1 MSNSFFSPSSGI
13 ANQNFYADYAS
24 IRNGSYSKLLKAYY
38 GKGQSSASSSGSTK
52 GKTTNILDKLL
63 EEKKNPKVSK
73 EVQEANSN
81 LTTSLS
87 NLNKSVT
94 SLQSDKTYE
103 SSEDGKSAT
112 DKVVSAMKAFVADY
126 NDVVTSAKRSTLSS
140 QTSHVAEIMRNT
152 SANADK
158 LKEMGITINANGTL
172 QLSEAALKGTDVS
185 KVQEMF
191 SSSDS
196 MSYGSRIL
204 SRINFSTAS
213 SSTNTSNKTDSTT
226 DKTETDTETKPDTGA
241 SSLKDVSKAL
251 ASSELFE
258 KIKDKDG
265 NEVYDIDNIF
275 ATAKS
280 FVKNY
285 NLMLDKAGNSL
296 NSGIVSNLTRIREKT
311 AQNANALKEIGIS
324 VDVKGRLK
332 IDEDTFKDADMSKVQ
347 KAFKDYGSSISTSA
361 SLVDFYL
368 TTQANASNG
377 YTAAGK
383 YNVQGG
389 LRFTDAI

>member
-1 MSNSFFSPSSGI
+1 MLF
-13 ANQNFYADYAS
+13 
-24 IRNGSYSKLLKAYY
+24 
-38 GKGQSSASSSGSTK
+38 
-52 GKTTNILDKLL
+52 
-63 EEKKNPKVSK
+63 
-73 EVQEANSN
+73 
-81 LTTSLS
+81 
-87 NLNKSVT
+87 
-94 SLQSDKTYE
+94 
-103 SSEDGKSAT
+103 
-112 DKVVSAMKAFVADY
+112 
-126 NDVVTSAKRSTLSS
+126 RS
-140 QTSHVAEIMRNT
+140 
-152 SANADK
+152 
-158 LKEMGITINANGTL
+158 
-172 QLSEAALKGTDVS
+172 
-185 KVQEMF
+185 
-191 SSSDS
+191 
-196 MSYGSRIL
+196 
-204 SRINFSTAS
+204 
-213 SSTNTSNKTDSTT
+213 
-226 DKTETDTETKPDTGA
+226 
-241 SSLKDVSKAL
+241 
-251 ASSELFE
+251 
-258 KIKDKDG
+258 KDG